1 MSTVTTVPEGTVNP
15 YALSHLDSLESEAVH
30 IFREVAGEFER
41 PVILF
46 SGGKDSIV
54 MLHLALKAFAPAP
67 VPFTLL
73 HVDTGHNFPEVLEY
87 RDRTVKKHGLRLHVA
102 SVQEYIDAGKLRERP
117 DGTRNPLQTVPLT
130 EAIQQHRFDAVFG
143 GGRRDE
149 EKARAKERVFSLR
162 DEFSQWDPRRQR
174 PELWQLYNGRHA
186 PGEHVRVFPISN
198 WTELDVWQYIELEG
212 IELPEIYFA
221 HEREVFNR
229 NGMWLT
235 AGHWGGPKEH
245 ESTETRLVRYRTVGD
260 MSCTGAVDSDAT
272 TLDAVITEI
281 AASRLTER
289 GATRA
294 DDKMSEAAMEDRK
307 REGYF

>member
-1 MSTVTTVPEGTVNP
+1 MAHLE
-15 YALSHLDSLESEAVH
+15 ALEAESVH

-67 VPFTLL
+67 VPFSLL
-73 HVDTGHNFPEVLEY
+73 HVDTGHNFPEVIAY
-87 RDRTVKKHGLRLHVA
+87 RDRVAAEHRLRLRVA
-102 SVQEYIDAGKLRERP
+102 RVQDFIDDGRLRERP
-117 DGTRNPLQTVPLT
+117 DGTRNPLQTVPLLD
-130 EAIQQHRFDAVFG
+130 AIQTGRFDAVFG

-149 EKARAKERVFSLR
+149 EKARAKERVFSPR
-162 DEFSQWDPRRQR
+162 DEFGAWDPRRQR

-186 PGEHVRVFPISN
+186 PGEHVRVFPLSD
-198 WTELDVWQYIELEG
+198 WTELDVWQYIAREE
-212 IELPEIYFA
+212 IELPRIYYA
-221 HEREVFNR
+221 HEREVFAR
-229 NGMWLT
+229 GGMWLT
-235 AGHWGGPKEH
+235 AGEWGGPKASEPV
-245 ESTETRLVRYRTVGD
+245 ERRLIRYRTVGD
-260 MSCTGAVDSDAT
+260 MSCTGAVDSDAAT
-272 TLDAVITEI
+272 VTDVIAEI